1 MVRYGVAQALM
12 DGLASTEE
20 GLAVR
25 DILPDLDFSLP
36 QDVAKITTLQREWIR
51 L

>member
-1 MVRYGVAQALM
+1 M

-36 QDVAKITTLQREWIR
+36 QDVAKVTTLQREWIQVIQI
-51 L
+51 